1 MEVLV
6 DQKKQNELIV
16 QGNFVEF
23 DHRLVRS
30 FFLNDEW
37 FFSLVDIWFHFF

>member
-1 MEVLV
+1 MGEK
-6 DQKKQNELIV
+6 QKRALIV

-30 FFLNDEW
+30 FFLNDEAKIK
-37 FFSLVDIWFHFF
+37 V